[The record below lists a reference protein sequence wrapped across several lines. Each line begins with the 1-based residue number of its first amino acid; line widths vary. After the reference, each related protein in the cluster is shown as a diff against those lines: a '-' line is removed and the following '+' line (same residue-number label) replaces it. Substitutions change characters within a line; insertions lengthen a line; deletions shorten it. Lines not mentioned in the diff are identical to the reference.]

1 MSKTKSRE
9 TAMKMLFASSLGGDY
24 SADVFDDPIDVSS
37 MNEKD
42 SSFCQTIVEG
52 VKAHTKEIQD
62 AISEYAQGWSIDR
75 IGKVELCIL
84 EIAVFEI
91 LFLPEV
97 PVGASVNE
105 AVELAK
111 TYCDDKSPAFINGIL
126 GSIGRKY
133 RS

>member
-9 TAMKMLFASSLGGDY
+9 TAMKMLFASSLGGEY
-24 SADVFDDPIDVSS
+24 TEELAADISS
-37 MNEKD
+37 LNEKD
-42 SSFCQTIVEG
+42 VAFCHNLVEG
-52 VKAHTKEIQD
+52 VKTNEQEIKE
-62 AISEYAQGWSIDR
+62 AISEYSQGWNIER

-84 EIAVFEI
+84 EIAAYEI
-91 LFLPEV
+91 IFMPEV

-111 TYCDDKSPAFINGIL
+111 EYGDEKSPAFINGIL
-126 GSIGRKY
+126 GSIGRKF